1 MNVFFIII
9 LAALF
14 VDYLLG
20 LISNLLNLKALEFE
34 LPPGMED
41 VYSPEDYRKS
51 QEYIRVNTRFG
62 LVQDAVALVVILS
75 FWFLHGFD
83 HLNQIVEAWG
93 FSSIVNGLLYIGILL
108 FVYQLIMLPF
118 SIYNTFVIEERFGFN
133 KTTPQIFVM
142 DQLKGLGIALV
153 LGVPLLAGI
162 LALFGY
168 AGTYAWLY
176 CWAVVAVV
184 SVTMQFIAPVL
195 IMPLFN
201 KFTSMR
207 SGELKDAILDY
218 ARSVSFP
225 VKDVLIMD
233 ASKRSRKSNA
243 FFTGFGRSRRIALF
257 DTLIEKHTTP
267 ELVAIL
273 AHEVGHYKKKHI
285 PQALVISI
293 LHMGLLFFL
302 LSLFLNSPG
311 LYQAFYM
318 QQQPIYAG
326 LLFFG
331 LFYTPVELVLS
342 IVLQIFSRK
351 NEYEADRFAADTIA
365 EPRALID
372 ALKKLST
379 TNLANLTPHPFYV
392 FLNYSHP
399 PLLKRIQAIEYI
411 KNKK

>member
-9 LAALF
+9 LAALL

-93 FSSIVNGLLYIGILL
+93 FSSIVNGLLYIGMLL

-118 SIYNTFVIEERFGFN
+118 SIYDTFVIEERFGFN
-133 KTTPQIFVM
+133 KTTPQVFVM
-142 DQLKGLGIALV
+142 DQLKGLGITLV

-162 LALFGY
+162 LALFGH

-201 KFTSMR
+201 KFTSMPF
-207 SGELKDAILDY
+207 GELKDAILDY

-243 FFTGFGRSRRIALF
+243 FFT
-257 DTLIEKHTTP
+257 
-267 ELVAIL
+267 
-273 AHEVGHYKKKHI
+273 
-285 PQALVISI
+285 
-293 LHMGLLFFL
+293 
-302 LSLFLNSPG
+302 
-311 LYQAFYM
+311 
-318 QQQPIYAG
+318 
-326 LLFFG
+326 
-331 LFYTPVELVLS
+331 
-342 IVLQIFSRK
+342 
-351 NEYEADRFAADTIA
+351 
-365 EPRALID
+365 
-372 ALKKLST
+372 
-379 TNLANLTPHPFYV
+379 
-392 FLNYSHP
+392 
-399 PLLKRIQAIEYI
+399 
-411 KNKK
+411 